1 MEGMSY
7 EEIAKVLGISKNK
20 VKNIEER
27 ALKKLKV
34 PTEKNKRFWEYL
46 KEKASEDREC
56 RFLG

>member
-20 VKNIEER
+20 VKVIEAR

-46 KEKASEDREC
+46 KEKTSEDREH